1 MAKINREAV
10 ISIIGNV
17 DGLVKSMTRGQKAL
31 KGLGNVATGIAK
43 VGATAIAGIGVAA
56 VTVGKDMV
64 DLASTAKEAEAA
76 FDATFGDAIPQFGTF
91 IEDFSKKA
99 GLAEFELQ
107 DLLKT
112 TGMVLQGIDMSAEA
126 SVGFS
131 QNLATLAGDVAAFN
145 NVQGGTQ
152 PVLEAMTK
160 ALLGERESLKTYGIA
175 ISEAEVQAQAF
186 ANTGK
191 SVASELTKQE
201 KAQAT
206 LELITKKSA
215 VTQGYLNAEQ
225 DSFATKSKQAQA
237 KIKELQATLGAELLP
252 IVEELL
258 PVIIAM
264 VTEVGP
270 HLTEAIKAV
279 SPFISAI
286 GQMIAQLAPP
296 IIAIVSLLLKALAPA
311 FAKLTEVV
319 EKYLAPF
326 LTNLP
331 KNFENMINRI
341 IDGLNFFIGKLNS
354 FAETASRVLSKIG
367 INIDIPKIKEFGRV
381 SLGFAQDQVK
391 TLTAQQDQT
400 PEQQIEALTKGT
412 GGAGAG
418 LQNIVNNITMNV
430 NGGGNPDEVSRKV
443 AETIKNFTDKNGT
456 LGRVGIGGGGTGVVI
471 V

>member
-1 MAKINREAV
+1 MAFEKKVSIA
-10 ISIIGNV
+10 IIGKT
-17 DGLVKSMTRGQKAL
+17 DKFVKELNKGQGAL
-31 KGLGNVATGIAK
+31 KKFGTVAGGIGKVAAAGIA
-43 VGATAIAGIGVAA
+43 GLSVAA

-64 DLASTAKEAEAA
+64 DLASQAKEAEAA
-76 FDATFGDAIPQFGTF
+76 FEATFGEAIPQFGGF

-160 ALLGERESLKTYGIA
+160 ALLGERESLKSYGIA

-252 IVEELL
+252 IVEQLL
-258 PVIIAM
+258 PVIIDM
-264 VTEVGP
+264 VQEVGP
-270 HLTEAIKAV
+270 HLTDAIKTVA
-279 SPFISAI
+279 PFIASI
-286 GQMIAQLAPP
+286 GQLFSDLAPP
-296 IIAIVSLLLKALAPA
+296 IIAIVSLLLKLLAPA
-311 FAKLTEVV
+311 FRKMTEIVQ
-319 EKYLAPF
+319 KYVAPF

-331 KNFENMINRI
+331 KNFENMVNRI
-341 IDGLNFFIGKLNS
+341 IRALNKFIDKING
-354 FAETASRVLSKIG
+354 FASKAKNLLSKIG
-367 INIDIPKIKEFGRV
+367 IDVGFGEIGRLAEV
-381 SLGFAQDQVK
+381 KFAQAAEVK
-391 TLTAQQDQT
+391 SVVGTSAVSPDETMQNLSKSALSSAQ
-400 PEQQIEALTKGT
+400 ALT
-412 GGAGAG
+412 GAVAS
-418 LQNIVNNITMNV
+418 NMTVNFNKEVTDPNEVV
-430 NGGGNPDEVSRKV
+430 NALNKYVQANGPLNR
-443 AETIKNFTDKNGT
+443 TIQ
-456 LGRVGIGGGGTGVVI
+456 VI
-471 V
+471 

>member
-1 MAKINREAV
+1 MAFEKKVSIA
-10 ISIIGNV
+10 IIGKT
-17 DGLVKSMTRGQKAL
+17 DDFVKSLTKGQKAL
-31 KGLGNVATGIAK
+31 SGFGNVA
-43 VGATAIAGIGVAA
+43 GAIGKATVAGLGLVTAAA

-64 DLASTAKEAEAA
+64 ELASNAKEAEAA
-76 FDATFGDAIPQFGTF
+76 FEATFGQAIPEFGNF
-91 IEDFSKKA
+91 IEDFSAKA
-99 GLAEFELQ
+99 GLATFELK

-112 TGMVLQGIDMSAEA
+112 SGSVLQGIDFTAEA
-126 SVGFS
+126 SANLS
-131 QNLATLAGDVAAFN
+131 QQLATVAGDVAAFN

-215 VTQGYLNAEQ
+215 VTQGYMNAEQ

-296 IIAIVSLLLKALAPA
+296 IIAIVSLLLTALAPA

-381 SLGFAQDQVK
+381 SLGFAQEEVK
-391 TLTAQQDQT
+391 KLTPDEIDTQRMATGMLATSQAQ
-400 PEQQIEALTKGT
+400 A
-412 GGAGAG
+412 
-418 LQNIVNNITMNV
+418 QNITNNYNV
-430 NGGGNPDEVSRKV
+430 NVSGGGNPDEVARKT
-443 AETIKNFTDKNGT
+443 AEVIKNFTDKNGT
-456 LGRVGIGGGGTGVVI
+456 LGRVGIQSGGGAGIVI